1 MNSGGL
7 SLIGGK
13 MTETIGSVF
22 DRIEIQEPNI
32 RVSSNATALELL
44 QIAYRNNDLPLS
56 IRMRAAMAAIPYE
69 SPRLQVT
76 AVVTENSL
84 AELLAQRLRRIA
96 QMQNGSG
103 TKLIEPPPKQ
113 IASPIEVKPPKPHI
127 NDRRYRRF

>member
-1 MNSGGL
+1 MNSGGS

-13 MTETIGSVF
+13 MTETIGAVL

-44 QIAYRNNDLPLS
+44 QTAYRNNDLPLS

-69 SPRLQVT
+69 SARLQVT
-76 AVVTENSL
+76 AVVSENSL
-84 AELLAQRLRRIA
+84 AELLEQRLRRIA
-96 QMQNGSG
+96 QMKNGSG

>member
-1 MNSGGL
+1 MENPI
-7 SLIGGK
+7 SLI
-13 MTETIGSVF
+13 EAHQ
-22 DRIEIQEPNI
+22 R
-32 RVSSNATALELL
+32 RVDEMNGEVEVPPNATALDLL
-44 QIAYRNNDLPLS
+44 QIVYRSASLPLPV
-56 IRMRAAMAAIPYE
+56 RMRAAMAAIPYE

-84 AELLAQRLRRIA
+84 AELLEQRLRRIA
-96 QMQNGSG
+96 QMKNGSG